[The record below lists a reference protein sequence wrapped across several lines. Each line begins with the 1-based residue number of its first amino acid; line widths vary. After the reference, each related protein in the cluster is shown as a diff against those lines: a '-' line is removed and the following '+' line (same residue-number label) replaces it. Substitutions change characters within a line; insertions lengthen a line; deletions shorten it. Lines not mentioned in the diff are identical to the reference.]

1 MTRAGRGARATQPTT
16 TTPPQI
22 VDQLRAAGQRR
33 THLAWER
40 LGEPRDDQPS
50 PNEAYRRLRRK
61 MLKAEREEVL
71 RIRDTGTVDDDVLD
85 EVMQTL
91 DLEESM
97 LTIADDR
104 NARYE
109 GRVILTPESQRG
121 DCEHLQD
128 APQNCRPNTPEGCE
142 DCLREGPVWVHL
154 RMCLD
159 LRQRRLLRLLD
170 RQPRH
175 EHFHE
180 DRAPGDAQLRARRG
194 LALVLRRRAPRLTPA
209 STPPNRPPP
218 RRLRPR
224 RRRPGTAAT
233 SRTCLSSCR
242 DRGRSRATRRTC
254 LSSCLW
260 SVSPTE
266 SA

>member
-1 MTRAGRGARATQPTT
+1 
-16 TTPPQI
+16 
-22 VDQLRAAGQRR
+22 
-33 THLAWER
+33 
-40 LGEPRDDQPS
+40 
-50 PNEAYRRLRRK
+50 

-71 RIRDTGTVDDDVLD
+71 RIRDTGSVDHDVLD

-142 DCLREGPVWVHL
+142 DCIREGLVWVQPEDVP
-154 RMCLD
+154 R
-159 LRQRRLLRLLD
+159 LRQRRVLRLLD

-175 EHFHE
+175 E
-180 DRAPGDAQLRARRG
+180 
-194 LALVLRRRAPRLTPA
+194 ALPEGP
-209 STPPNRPPP
+209 STR
-218 RRLRPR
+218 
-224 RRRPGTAAT
+224 
-233 SRTCLSSCR
+233 
-242 DRGRSRATRRTC
+242 
-254 LSSCLW
+254 
-260 SVSPTE
+260 
-266 SA
+266 